1 MKPSKS
7 IKPASKKRPAPL
19 SVRLS
24 DEQRNQ
30 LKQMSGNM
38 TVNAYIVMR
47 LFGEDA
53 PKKRAR
59 RITQDILL
67 LSQILAKLGQ
77 SGLHSDLSTLAEAA
91 KGGALH
97 VSPEVEEQLVVAC
110 SNVTSMKSMLMQ
122 SIGIQED

>member
-1 MKPSKS
+1 MKPSKT
-7 IKPASKKRPAPL
+7 IKPAPKKRQAPL

-24 DEQRNQ
+24 EEQRTQ
-30 LKQMSGNM
+30 LKQMAGNM

-53 PKKRAR
+53 TKKRAR

-77 SGLHSDLSTLAEAA
+77 SGLHADLHTLAESA
-91 KGGALH
+91 KHGALH

-110 SNVTSMKSMLMQ
+110 SNVATMKSMLMQ
-122 SIGIQED
+122 SIGIRED